1 MKARGVRQ
9 MEVKT
14 FMLAMGMGAAAGTVM
29 GMMLPK
35 NSEMQKLGKNMTHS
49 AAKTVTKAVDN
60 MEKKMY

>member
-1 MKARGVRQ
+1 